1 MLDHSDWQQRAAA
14 QGFITQALIDGQ
26 LRPAQSGATF
36 ASINPATNQ
45 LLAHVAACDAADVDA
60 AVASA
65 RQAFEQGPWARMAP
79 RERKQ
84 VLLRLAELIL
94 ANRDLSRPTLLGVAA
109 PNPWLWRMAVAMGL
123 LLAAVLGM
131 AWLRELMGMAL
142 AGAEG
147 LWVAAGLLALCMVWL
162 ELVRLAGRQLVRNGP
177 PLDAR

>member
-1 MLDHSDWQQRAAA
+1 MTWTS
-14 QGFITQALIDGQ
+14 FQ
-26 LRPAQSGATF
+26 LRKLS
-36 ASINPATNQ
+36 
-45 LLAHVAACDAADVDA
+45 LL
-60 AVASA
+60 
-65 RQAFEQGPWARMAP
+65 
-79 RERKQ
+79 
-84 VLLRLAELIL
+84 VLCVMLLIL